1 MPLHFCLQLPSNNCP
16 RGRISYQQMQTPL
29 FPAPMQLLFDVPL
42 DEKRIS
48 DTIRKELLCVN
59 KFLTSFKRVVE
70 SNEDI
75 KIFNVTLG
83 SKNKL
88 GNYNVPTLQNYLAAV
103 IVGDM
108 D

>member
-1 MPLHFCLQLPSNNCP
+1 MIFFVDDDIDTVTDL
-16 RGRISYQQMQTPL
+16 TV
-29 FPAPMQLLFDVPL
+29 D

-59 KFLTSFKRVVE
+59 EFLTSFKRVVE
-70 SNEDI
+70 LNEDI

>member
-1 MPLHFCLQLPSNNCP
+1 MLGCLVIHATIFFVDDDIDTVTDL
-16 RGRISYQQMQTPL
+16 TV
-29 FPAPMQLLFDVPL
+29 D

-59 KFLTSFKRVVE
+59 EFLTSFKRVVE

-88 GNYNVPTLQNYLAAV
+88 GNYNVPTSQNYLAAV